1 MEKEKI
7 DAYMII
13 TGVFTLLL
21 YILNTYYFEQ
31 KVKEPIVS
39 EKTLTI
45 EQLEDKKYS
54 NELVVC
60 FYSQSTYKKPILKA
74 AMDAKV
80 DLYSMDLREEENRA
94 IVTQLNIKGSTAI
107 IYYHKGEEIK
117 RIESISQYNN
127 SKKFF
132 DSIYQ

>member
-31 KVKEPIVS
+31 KVKEPKVS

-80 DLYSMDLREEENRA
+80 DLYSIDLRKEENRELG
-94 IVTQLNIKGSTAI
+94 VQPR
-107 IYYHKGEEIK
+107 YV
-117 RIESISQYNN
+117 
-127 SKKFF
+127 
-132 DSIYQ
+132 